1 MERVRVDAVLTGARR
16 VRGLAVTG
24 RVVSAVVVAVLVVP
38 AAVAVVKGAGGAK
51 AVAATEMRVRWVR
64 ASASSPS

>member
-1 MERVRVDAVLTGARR
+1 MDVVRTGARR

-24 RVVSAVVVAVLVVP
+24 RVVSAVVVAVL

-51 AVAATEMRVRWVR
+51 AEAATVMRVR
-64 ASASSPS
+64 

>member
-1 MERVRVDAVLTGARR
+1 MDRVRVDAVRVGARR

-24 RVVSAVVVAVLVVP
+24 RVDSAVVVAVQVVQ
-38 AAVAVVKGAGGAK
+38 AVAVAVKGAGGAK
-51 AVAATEMRVRWVR
+51 AVAATVMPVRWVR

>member
-24 RVVSAVVVAVLVVP
+24 RVVSAVVVVVLAV
-38 AAVAVVKGAGGAK
+38 VAVVKGAGVAK
-51 AVAATEMRVRWVR
+51 AVAATVMRVRWVR